1 MCGIIGYVGPK
12 KASQV
17 ILAGL
22 KKVEYRGYDSA
33 GMAVFDGS
41 KVSVL
46 KDAGRLGA
54 IQAKHD
60 FLTLEGGIGIGH
72 TRWATHGPPC
82 ERNAHPHT
90 DCSMTV
96 AVVHNGIIE
105 NHRALKAELE
115 KKAHKFTSDTDT
127 EIVAHLIEQDMRD
140 GLAAE
145 AAVKATVARLDGA
158 YALGILIAGTGSLYL
173 ARRHAPLVIGQG
185 KAGEMF
191 FSSDIPALLEYTRDF
206 ILLNEGDIA
215 RIDAHGA
222 TVWGADGHVARRETL
237 RVDWTP
243 QMAAKGGYEHFML
256 KEILEQPAALS
267 SAVSAD
273 VSAALPIL
281 KSSDRLSIVACGTS
295 YYAALVFQY
304 LMHRQGKPCEAY
316 IGSEYP
322 SWTTGHEDALVAVS
336 QSGETADT
344 LSAVRLAK
352 KNGAKIIAITNVVGS
367 TLSREAD
374 VTLFIGVGPEVGVVA
389 TKSFTGQL
397 CVLCKLAYTLAQ
409 NKQGL
414 ADLKQ
419 IPSVSAKIL
428 EGKHEDIKKLAKAFI
443 KRRDFFF
450 IARGIN
456 YPCALEAALKLKE
469 ITYLHAEAYPGG
481 ELKHGPLSMLE
492 KDVPVIAIAP
502 AGPLMAKMES
512 NIKECKAREA
522 ELIVLSDDETMR
534 SEGARSLSMPTVPQ
548 ELVPLYYILPL
559 QLLAYHMT
567 VLAGK
572 DPDQPRNLAK
582 SVTVE

>member
-1 MCGIIGYVGPK
+1 MCGIIGYIGPK

-17 ILAGL
+17 ILSGL
-22 KKVEYRGYDSA
+22 QKVEYRGYDSA

-41 KVSVL
+41 KVSVI
-46 KDAGRLGA
+46 KDAGKLGA
-54 IQAKHD
+54 IHAKHD
-60 FLTLEGGIGIGH
+60 FLKLEGGIGLGH
-72 TRWATHGPPC
+72 TRWATHGLPC
-82 ERNAHPHT
+82 ERNAHPHA
-90 DCSMTV
+90 DCSGKV

-105 NHRALKAELE
+105 NHRALKEE
-115 KKAHKFTSDTDT
+115 MVKKGHHFSSDTDT
-127 EIVAHLIEQDMRD
+127 EIVAHLVEQGMND
-140 GLAAE
+140 GRSAE
-145 AAVKATVARLDGA
+145 AAVRAAVARLDGA
-158 YALGILIAGTGSLYL
+158 YALGILIAGTNALYL
-173 ARRHAPLVIGQG
+173 ARRHAPLIIGQG

-206 ILLNEGDIA
+206 ILLNEGDVA
-215 RIDAHGA
+215 RIDPRGA
-222 TVWGADGHVARRETL
+222 IVWGADGHEAKRETL
-237 RVDWTP
+237 HVDWTP

-281 KSSDRLSIVACGTS
+281 RASKQLALVACGTS
-295 YYAALVFQY
+295 YYAGLVFQY
-304 LMHRQGKPCEAY
+304 LMHRQGKPCAAY
-316 IGSEYP
+316 IGSEYS
-322 SWTTGHEDALVAVS
+322 SWTTGQEDVLIAVS

-344 LSAVRLAK
+344 LGAVRLAK
-352 KNGAKIIAITNVVGS
+352 EKGAKIIAITNVVGS

-397 CVLCKLAYTLAQ
+397 CVLCKLAYTLGA

-419 IPSVSAKIL
+419 IPSLSAKIL
-428 EGKHEDIKKLAKAFI
+428 EGKHADIQKLAKAFI

-492 KDVPVIAIAP
+492 KGVPVIALAP
-502 AGPLMAKMES
+502 AGPLAPKMES

-522 ELIVLSDDETMR
+522 ELVVLSDDEAMR
-534 SEGARSLSMPTVPQ
+534 AEGARSLLMPTVPP

-567 VLAGK
+567 VLADK